1 VIPKAIDATLTPDP
15 NNPELN
21 DVIPPQQDV
30 NCNTNIVSYD
40 SNGVKMTSQS
50 AGKKY
55 SIPAM
60 ACRRVVI
67 SEIKAVIKEV
77 VKPVETVQT
86 TNPTPE
92 ITVDVPQTNTQPIKP
107 LPSRTIQQKI
117 KDGISK
123 KVVRTLFSE
132 CDYFEVLKKENPMVF
147 DSIRDKI
154 KYFNPTFHSTT
165 PEGLNA
171 RLTFLN
177 QCVRP
182 GQSIPVIGTDGR
194 PKTNDA
200 LNTSFGTPPVLVLR
214 IGDFYHTKII
224 PTSLGI
230 TYDPLI
236 YDMNPEGIGVQPMIA
251 KISLG
256 FNFIGGHGL
265 KEPVD
270 QLQNALSFNYYANTE
285 VYDERSTATDIESQT
300 TLDNLVVNRILELQS
315 NY

>member
-1 VIPKAIDATLTPDP
+1 LTYH
-15 NNPELN
+15 
-21 DVIPPQQDV
+21 
-30 NCNTNIVSYD
+30 NI
-40 SNGVKMTSQS
+40 
-50 AGKKY
+50 
-55 SIPAM
+55 
-60 ACRRVVI
+60 
-67 SEIKAVIKEV
+67 
-77 VKPVETVQT
+77 
-86 TNPTPE
+86 
-92 ITVDVPQTNTQPIKP
+92 NTQPIKP

-132 CDYFEVLKKENPMVF
+132 CDYFEVIKKENPMVF
-147 DSIRDKI
+147 DSIKEKI

-224 PTSLGI
+224 PTSLSI
-230 TYDPLI
+230 SYDPLI

-251 KISLG
+251 KVSLG

-300 TLDNLVVNRILELQS
+300 TLDNLVVNKILENQKI
-315 NY
+315 